1 MKQKILICV
10 AMLCVASFALS
21 QQGGGGQ
28 RGQGG
33 GQGQR
38 QGGQRGQGGGGGNDT
53 GSLLSRKDVQA
64 ELKLSDEQK
73 SKIAELI
80 PQRQRGQG
88 GGQGQGQG
96 QGGQRGQGG
105 QGGQGD
111 REANRARQEELAKK
125 IADILDDTQ
134 EKRLLELR
142 IQRAGNRAVF
152 MEEVASKLGVT
163 EDQKSKLDELRSK
176 QREAQQ
182 SLSEKVRNQ
191 EISREDA
198 QAART
203 KNEKALDEEIAKVL
217 TSDQKDT
224 LKSLGGAPFKFD
236 N

>member
-38 QGGQRGQGGGGGNDT
+38 GQGGGQRGQGGGGGNDVA
-53 GSLLSRKDVQA
+53 SLIARKDVQA
-64 ELKLSDEQK
+64 ELKLSDGQK
-73 SKIAELI
+73 SKIDELT

-88 GGQGQGQG
+88 GQG

-105 QGGQGD
+105 QQGGGQGD

-125 IADILDDTQ
+125 IAEILDDNQ

-163 EDQKSKLDELRSK
+163 EDQKSKLDDLRSK
-176 QREAQQ
+176 QRDAQQ
-182 SLSEKVRNQ
+182 SLAEKVRNQ
-191 EISREDA
+191 EVSREDA
-198 QAART
+198 QATRT
-203 KNEKALDEEIAKVL
+203 KNEKILDDEIAKVL
-217 TSDQKDT
+217 TSEQKDQ
-224 LKSLGGAPFKFD
+224 LKKLGGAPFKFE